1 MKNFLNPGVCLF
13 ILSSVVLTS
22 RCGPGVSAGC
32 KSDAN
37 PAFSR
42 DIVNTSQIL
51 GVLAHQRADSG
62 EIKAHSNIRLSVGG
76 SSGAVY
82 APADMEL
89 MKGAKYSGGA
99 NVSGVNAPAAYLLHF
114 RVSCEV
120 DLWLDHIHNPTGKI
134 ADALGGGITSGTS
147 LTDIGGIYLKAGE
160 QIGYAE
166 ESATNASN
174 FDFGVANAGIA
185 PMNFVNA
192 QKYKDAQNYM
202 KLYADCPY
210 RYFANAQTYLSKGID
225 SDGTAAP
232 NYSCDRRDQDKSG
245 TISGAWFTPGDIFY
259 GLGISLEPSGTNVRI
274 SGLSGSSYMIHSGG
288 GNFTDPK
295 TVTYEVCYFTGSTYA
310 YFHLNSAT
318 SLSVIYNSA
327 SGTCPGSYGAASG
340 STYQF
345 ER

>member
-1 MKNFLNPGVCLF
+1 M
-13 ILSSVVLTS
+13 
-22 RCGPGVSAGC
+22 
-32 KSDAN
+32 SDQQ
-37 PAFSR
+37 FDIIFR
-42 DIVNTSQIL
+42 GDIVFGHQ
-51 GVLAHQRADSG
+51 LADV
-62 EIKAHSNIRLSVGG
+62 KLRLQQ
-76 SSGAVY
+76 
-82 APADMEL
+82 L
-89 MKGAKYSGGA
+89 FK
-99 NVSGVNAPAAYLLHF
+99 
-114 RVSCEV
+114 
-120 DLWLDHIHNPTGKI
+120 
-134 ADALGGGITSGTS
+134 ADAVKIDALFSGRPVP
-147 LTDIGGIYLKAGE
+147 LKRGLDL
-160 QIGYAE
+160 
-166 ESATNASN
+166 AS
-174 FDFGVANAGIA
+174 
-185 PMNFVNA
+185 A

-259 GLGISLEPSGTNVRI
+259 GLGISFEPSGTNVRI
-274 SGLSGSSYMIHSGG
+274 SGLSGSSYMIHSGS